1 MGMGAVRT
9 LWKPV
14 WRRISSG
21 SQRGRTKHL
30 APLTLALALALAL
43 IVPLLAACGVSTGP
57 GDISSGTPTVS
68 PTVSPSASATSVAST
83 PTMSTQPPTSAVT
96 LSADQTAYSPSS
108 TIIVK
113 LTNNRSTSIFT
124 FDHQTSCTILTLQR
138 QTSSGWQNVGGC
150 ALGRATQRVE
160 IKAGETMTITLA
172 PSAGQIRATPWP
184 TGTCRAA
191 LHYVLPGQNAG
202 AAGTTVTTATFAI
215 R

>member
-1 MGMGAVRT
+1 M
-9 LWKPV
+9 
-14 WRRISSG
+14 
-21 SQRGRTKHL
+21 
-30 APLTLALALALAL
+30 
-43 IVPLLAACGVSTGP
+43 
-57 GDISSGTPTVS
+57 
-68 PTVSPSASATSVAST
+68 ST
-83 PTMSTQPPTSAVT
+83 PTDAVT
-96 LSADQTAYSPSS
+96 LTPDHSSYSASS
-108 TIIVK
+108 TITVSV
-113 LTNNRSTSIFT
+113 TNHRDTSIFT

-191 LHYVLPGQNAG
+191 LHYVPPGQNAG

>member
-14 WRRISSG
+14 WRRISSV
-21 SQRGRTKHL
+21 SQRGAVRHL
-30 APLTLALALALAL
+30 APLALTLAL

-57 GDISSGTPTVS
+57 GDVSSGT